1 MKFSALRSIKCI
13 FLTLILFAIYISS
26 AVADTYT
33 VTSTSLNGPGSFL
46 EAVDM
51 ANTNPGL
58 DIIEFT
64 PGLQVDAAGGNPL
77 GPNNDY
83 VIANIKESVVIDGNG
98 GALNGMQSWVKNGII
113 NLLTFCPES
122 TGALILAT
130 MPGFLSIGKDNQDN
144 SGIAVTVKNLTIKQ
158 FNQVA
163 KVNKNASLVLEN
175 FKALDTWATYKCLRE
190 PLIGV
195 DQGASLTILKSD
207 LVRYFN
213 WSPEGL
219 APVINGSGGF
229 NGGGAGDLI
238 IEETVFDGLE
248 NGINYCISWEG
259 QPGSV
264 VNIVSSRFR
273 KSGGISINGEVSRT
287 NIVNSIWTTDFQG
300 TPRFADR
307 FENSSS
313 GDMNFVASTL
323 VWNSNACYGF
333 CQAGFSNALIE
344 RLGSGKINF
353 MATAIGFNFDAAPD
367 PIIATLGD
375 SGTGGFTADE
385 YTWIQPTAEQDAAT
399 LKTITGQPD
408 LRTDLPAFNSPVYA
422 NSVDIDVEMATPAFP
437 GELIDVIPASQ
448 VLINP
453 ITFLPIVLDV
463 VGNPRNDANGDRDI
477 GALQLALAPFL
488 ILQETGDGYVT
499 LNWNEPLHHDG
510 LAINSYEVRYFETA
524 SPGSPTTVTGITGF
538 AVDISGLSN
547 GTDYTFEVR
556 AIYTGP
562 EEGPWSNQVMA
573 TPYGP
578 IGTPA
583 VTATP
588 GDGQVELSW
597 TLPDLG
603 GREFIAYTILWRE
616 AGLTEYTDVLG
627 FYNPG
632 ETTTTITGLKNGR
645 TYEFAVAVN
654 ASGAFSEKGTA
665 TATPHGDIGTVDRSP
680 DESLPATKDANKPRY
695 WENGGYGD
703 NCIKY
708 EVEDDFGSVW
718 EIMSGE
724 YPSALILK
732 SDQINDVWI
741 APEPGYYGTA
751 SAKYISH
758 AIVCY
763 DE

>member
-33 VTSTSLNGPGSFL
+33 VTSTSLTGPGSFL
-46 EAVDM
+46 EAVEM
-51 ANTNPGL
+51 ANTNPGT

-64 PGLQVDAAGGNPL
+64 PGLRVDAAGDNYVSL
-77 GPNNDY
+77 SDY
-83 VIANIKESVVIDGNG
+83 VIANIKESVVIDGKG
-98 GALNGMQSWVKNGII
+98 GALNGRKSWATKSGVVNQ
-113 NLLTFCPES
+113 LSECPRPKDG
-122 TGALILAT
+122 TLILGVT
-130 MPGFLSIGKDNQDN
+130 PGFLSIGKSNQDN
-144 SGIAVTVKNLTIKQ
+144 SGIEVTVKNLTIKQ

-163 KVNKNASLVLEN
+163 SVKKNAALVLEN
-175 FKALDTWATYKCLRE
+175 FMAIQTWATFKCQGDA
-190 PLIGV
+190 LIEVGE
-195 DQGASLTILKSD
+195 GASLTILKSE
-207 LVRYFN
+207 LNGYYN
-213 WSPEGL
+213 WKDFAVAS
-219 APVINGSGGF
+219 VIVGVD
-229 NGGGAGDLI
+229 AGDLT
-238 IEETVFDGLE
+238 IEETLFNRMEDGDIFL
-248 NGINYCISWEG
+248 INWIG

-264 VNIVSSRFR
+264 VNIVSSRMR
-273 KSGGISINGEVSRT
+273 WSGGISIAGEVSQT
-287 NIVNSIWTTDFQG
+287 NIVNSIWTTYYLKEPDY
-300 TPRFADR
+300 ADR
-307 FENSSS
+307 FRNVST
-313 GDMNFVASTL
+313 GDMNFIASTL
-323 VWNSNACYGF
+323 VWNNYQCNIG
-333 CQAGFSNALIE
+333 CQSVQSYALIE

-353 MATAIGFNFDAAPD
+353 KGTAISFNFNVTPGE
-367 PIIATLGD
+367 PLISTLGD
-375 SGTGGFTADE
+375 AGTGGFTADQ
-385 YTWIQPTAEQDAAT
+385 YTWIQPTEAQDADA

-408 LRTDLPAFNSPVYA
+408 LKTVVPAFNHPLVI
-422 NSVDIDVEMATPAFP
+422 NTTENWDVELATPALA
-437 GELIDVIPASQ
+437 GQLIDVIPATE

-453 ITFLPIVLDV
+453 ITISFLTVDV
-463 VGNPRNDANGDRDI
+463 VGNDRVDANGYRDI
-477 GALQLALAPFL
+477 GALQLGLAPNL
-488 ILQETGDGYVT
+488 LVSETGDGYVD
-499 LNWNEPLHHDG
+499 LKWNEPLHHDG
-510 LAINSYEVRYFETA
+510 LDITGYEARYFETG
-524 SPGSPTTVTGITGF
+524 SPGSPTTVTGISDK
-538 AVDISGLSN
+538 AVAINGLSN

-556 AIYTGP
+556 AIYAGT
-562 EEGPWSNQVMA
+562 EEGPWSNQVTA
-573 TPYGP
+573 TPYGAL
-578 IGTPA
+578 GTPA

-616 AGLTEYTDVLG
+616 AGSTEYIDALA

-632 ETTTTITGLKNGR
+632 ETTTTITGLKNGT
-645 TYEFAVAVN
+645 TYEFAVTVN
-654 ASGAFSEKGTA
+654 ATGAFSEKGTA

-680 DESLPATKDANKPRY
+680 DESLPATRDANKPRY

-732 SDQINDVWI
+732 SGQINDVWI

>member
-33 VTSTSLNGPGSFL
+33 VTSTSLTGPGSFL
-46 EAVDM
+46 EAVEM
-51 ANTNPGL
+51 ANNNPGQ
-58 DIIEFT
+58 DVIEFT
-64 PGLQVDAAGGNPL
+64 PGLQVDAAGDNYVSL
-77 GPNNDY
+77 NDY

-98 GALNGMQSWVKNGII
+98 GALNGRKSWATKSGVVNQLSG
-113 NLLTFCPES
+113 CPRAKDG
-122 TGALILAT
+122 TLILAVT
-130 MPGFLSIGKDNQDN
+130 PGFLSIGKPNQDN
-144 SGIAVTVKNLTIKQ
+144 SDIEVTVKNLTIKQ

-163 KVNKNASLVLEN
+163 SVKKNAALVLEN
-175 FKALDTWATYKCLRE
+175 FMAIQTWATFKCQGDA
-190 PLIGV
+190 LIEV
-195 DQGASLTILKSD
+195 DEGASLTILKSE
-207 LVRYFN
+207 LNGYYN
-213 WSPEGL
+213 WKDFGVAS
-219 APVINGSGGF
+219 VIVGVD
-229 NGGGAGDLI
+229 AGDLT
-238 IEETVFDGLE
+238 IEETLFNRMEDGDNYL
-248 NGINYCISWEG
+248 INWIG

-264 VNIVSSRFR
+264 VNIVSSRMR
-273 KSGGISINGEVSRT
+273 WSGGISIAGEVSQT
-287 NIVNSIWTTDFQG
+287 NIVNSIWTTYYLKEPDY
-300 TPRFADR
+300 ADR
-307 FENSSS
+307 FRNVST
-313 GDMNFVASTL
+313 GDMNFIASTL
-323 VWNSNACYGF
+323 VWNNYQCNGL
-333 CQAGFSNALIE
+333 CQSVPSYALIE

-353 MATAIGFNFDAAPD
+353 KGTAISFNFNVTPGE
-367 PIIATLGD
+367 PLISTLGD
-375 SGTGGFTADE
+375 AGTDGFTADQ
-385 YTWIQPTAEQDAAT
+385 YTWIQPTEAQDADA
-399 LKTITGQPD
+399 LKTITGQPA
-408 LRTDLPAFNSPVYA
+408 LRTVLPAFNHPLVI
-422 NSVDIDVEMATPAFP
+422 NTTENWDVELATPAFP
-437 GELIDVIPASQ
+437 GQLIDVIPVTQ

-453 ITFLPIVLDV
+453 ITNSFLTVDV
-463 VGNPRNDANGDRDI
+463 VGNDRVDANGYRDI
-477 GALQLALAPFL
+477 GALQLGLAPNL
-488 ILQETGDGYVT
+488 LVSGTGDGYVD
-499 LNWNEPLHHDG
+499 LKWNEPLHHDG
-510 LAINSYEVRYFETA
+510 LDITGYEARYFETG
-524 SPGSPTTVTGITGF
+524 SPGSPTTVTGISDK
-538 AVDISGLSN
+538 AVAINGLSN

-556 AIYTGP
+556 AIYAGP
-562 EEGPWSNQVMA
+562 EEGPWSNQVTA
-573 TPYGP
+573 TPYGAL
-578 IGTPA
+578 GTPA

-616 AGLTEYTDVLG
+616 AGSTEYIDALA

-632 ETTTTITGLKNGR
+632 ETTTTITGLKNGT
-645 TYEFAVAVN
+645 TYEFAVTVN
-654 ASGAFSEKGTA
+654 ATGAFSEKGTA

-680 DESLPATKDANKPRY
+680 DESLPATRDANKPRY

-732 SDQINDVWI
+732 SGQINDVWI

>member
-33 VTSTSLNGPGSFL
+33 VTSTSLTGPGSFL
-46 EAVDM
+46 EAVEM
-51 ANTNPGL
+51 ANNNPGT

-64 PGLQVDAAGGNPL
+64 PGLQVDAAGDNYVSL
-77 GPNNDY
+77 SDY
-83 VIANIKESVVIDGNG
+83 VIANIKESVVIDGKG
-98 GALNGMQSWVKNGII
+98 GALNGRKSWATKSGVVNQ
-113 NLLTFCPES
+113 LSECPRPKDG
-122 TGALILAT
+122 TLILGVT
-130 MPGFLSIGKDNQDN
+130 PGFLSIGKSNQDN
-144 SGIAVTVKNLTIKQ
+144 SGIEVTVKNLTIKQ

-163 KVNKNASLVLEN
+163 SVKKNAALVLEN
-175 FKALDTWATYKCLRE
+175 FMAIQTWATFKCQGDA
-190 PLIGV
+190 LIEVGE
-195 DQGASLTILKSD
+195 GASLTILKSE
-207 LVRYFN
+207 LNGYYN
-213 WSPEGL
+213 WKDFAVAS
-219 APVINGSGGF
+219 VIVGVD
-229 NGGGAGDLI
+229 AGDLT
-238 IEETVFDGLE
+238 IEETLFNRMEDGDIFL
-248 NGINYCISWEG
+248 INWIG

-264 VNIVSSRFR
+264 VNIVSSRMR
-273 KSGGISINGEVSRT
+273 WSGGISIAGEVSQT
-287 NIVNSIWTTDFQG
+287 NIVNSIWTTYYLKEPDY
-300 TPRFADR
+300 ADR
-307 FENSSS
+307 FRNVST
-313 GDMNFVASTL
+313 GDMNFIASTL
-323 VWNSNACYGF
+323 VWNNYQCNIG
-333 CQAGFSNALIE
+333 CQSVQSYALIE

-353 MATAIGFNFDAAPD
+353 KGTAISFNFNVTPGE
-367 PIIATLGD
+367 PLISTLGD
-375 SGTGGFTADE
+375 AGTGGFTADQ
-385 YTWIQPTAEQDAAT
+385 YTWIQPTEAQDADA

-408 LRTDLPAFNSPVYA
+408 LKTVVPAFNHPLVI
-422 NSVDIDVEMATPAFP
+422 NTTENWDVELATPALT
-437 GELIDVIPASQ
+437 GQLIDVIPATE

-453 ITFLPIVLDV
+453 ITISFLTVDV
-463 VGNPRNDANGDRDI
+463 VGNDRVDANGYRDI
-477 GALQLALAPFL
+477 GALQLGLAPNL
-488 ILQETGDGYVT
+488 LVSETGDGYVD
-499 LNWNEPLHHDG
+499 LKWNEPLHHDG
-510 LAINSYEVRYFETA
+510 LDITGYEARYFETG
-524 SPGSPTTVTGITGF
+524 SPGSPTTVTGISDK
-538 AVDISGLSN
+538 AVAINGLSN

-556 AIYTGP
+556 AIYAGT
-562 EEGPWSNQVMA
+562 EEGPWSNQVTA
-573 TPYGP
+573 TPYGAL
-578 IGTPA
+578 GTPA

-616 AGLTEYTDVLG
+616 AGSTEYIDALA

-632 ETTTTITGLKNGR
+632 ETTTTITGLKNGT
-645 TYEFAVAVN
+645 TYEFAVTVN
-654 ASGAFSEKGTA
+654 ATGAFSEKGTA

-680 DESLPATKDANKPRY
+680 DESLPATRDANKPRY

-732 SDQINDVWI
+732 SGQINDVWI